1 MALSETDKKRK
12 LGQIYKYLDMEPN
25 IDGSYGGGYDIY
37 NQDEKTTVSDYNNIV
52 GILDNSNELGLNE
65 ETQEALFG
73 IGNNLNQRID
83 NQQSTVKPLRS
94 FNQNLLDKVGGVLD
108 FGQSAPNLIQRDLN
122 KIFNT
127 DYFDLDDQGAPW
139 SGRLKDFAFDKG
151 NIGYGNVDERTLPTN
166 FSSRAGDF
174 AGDVVPYAFAFNRF
188 IMNPTNPFAK
198 TLPVSSGYKPPVAFK
213 NSNRNVTQGRDSY
226 LTDITEP
233 MRRYTAM
240 NPKTA
245 GLTEITSGLGYAGG
259 MALREDALENTNI
272 ANPETVPDYITRG
285 FVEAL
290 PLATTLFTGVAPEL
304 TKQGAGGISRA
315 LQRSL
320 GTGDA
325 GLIGRTIRG
334 LDTAMQGND
343 SFFKE
348 FRKGFSGK
356 GMESKALSETDIVG
370 SKQKFVGG
378 VMGYLKNTSQ
388 NIALHLRSNSKLKGI
403 SGKTDEEIQALAEE
417 YAYKQLER
425 ALLIAKEDPA
435 ELLKNIKA
443 SNERIAKLSTN
454 EIDDEIGQLSFIASQ
469 RGDVPE
475 SQSPTLMALTNWE
488 AKNNEAFLKRFAQNQ
503 STREKNMNQRIQ
515 DILGNSEAEFTG
527 MSYAEAVEQALA
539 EESGNITK
547 TIDDFITA
555 SFNSLKDEF
564 KLTDKEASTRTTQVI
579 RTIYDDVK
587 SQEKALWKSTE
598 NNFETTTK
606 QPFIKLEEAKN
617 SAINSNPSD
626 TLYNNSLR
634 KPINT
639 VINKL
644 NEGETITYK
653 EAYNLKKSIDAEINK
668 ELQKGPDLFQPKLNE
683 LYNLRV
689 ALNDDIGKGFAF
701 AKEAVA
707 QTKGKHDAFT
717 RNETIYNIIN
727 KTSRNTFQQEESQLA
742 EILLEQGVAK
752 YDKTPFALNQ
762 VQEGLKTAIPLTGK
776 NLKQQQ
782 ALIDE
787 SEKGVQGMLALMVD
801 DVFDPGTGTFNPTSI
816 TKWIAENQKT
826 INKYPEFK
834 KLVDNYKN
842 DVGTLA
848 KLLEENAFELN
859 TITKDPFTNKIK
871 LSRKPNTQEVNYFS
885 QLINSENPSVVL
897 EKVLLDQENGAGQLM
912 NIINNTKKFK
922 NSNDAI
928 KGLKSSVVEA
938 ISRMGFET
946 SDKTPGVLVS
956 SNFSSILSKPHG
968 ANKTL
973 RETLQ
978 KSGLFTKKELDNLD
992 TALKVYDQDLGALN
1006 NPDLFRAL
1014 KEIDPTNGMID
1025 TFVRV
1030 AAANFSTNFSTGAGA
1045 GLVIAGR
1052 FTKLATAMLQNL
1064 KNDQIKRIIE
1074 DALLDSKKM
1083 ERLLTI
1089 GQNLNTD
1096 VSSLGL
1102 PKNKAEAFSKF
1113 KSFLLAYGVELTYP
1127 EFEKSWNEMT
1137 AEEKLNKSILD
1148 ARNVPIIP

>member
-37 NQDEKTTVSDYNNIV
+37 NQDEKTTLNDYNNIV
-52 GILDNSNELGLNE
+52 GILDSADDLGIDE
-65 ETQEALFG
+65 DTQEALFG
-73 IGNNLNQRID
+73 IGNTLNQRMD
-83 NQQSTVKPLRS
+83 NQQLNMQGLRS
-94 FNQNLLDKVGGVLD
+94 FNQRLMDQVGGVLD

-127 DYFDLDDQGAPW
+127 DYFDLDDQGAPL
-139 SGRLKDFAFDKG
+139 SGRLKDFAFDKAG
-151 NIGYGNVDERTLPTN
+151 IGYGNVDERTLPTN
-166 FSSRAGDF
+166 FSSRVGEFGA
-174 AGDVVPYAFAFNRF
+174 DVVPYAFAFNRF

-198 TLPVSSGYKPPVAFK
+198 PLPTSSGYKPPVAFR
-213 NSNRNVTQGRDSY
+213 NSNRNVTQGKDSY
-226 LTDITEP
+226 LTSITEP

-245 GLTEITSGLGYAGG
+245 MATEATAGLGYAGG
-259 MALREDALENTNI
+259 MALREDALENPNI
-272 ANPETVPDYITRG
+272 ANPETVPDYITRS
-285 FVEAL
+285 FVETL
-290 PLATTLFTGVAPEL
+290 PLATTLITGVAPEL
-304 TKQGAGGISRA
+304 TKQGVTGITRS

-334 LDTAMQGND
+334 LSNAIQGEGG
-343 SFFKE
+343 FFQE
-348 FRKGFSGK
+348 FGKGFSGK
-356 GMESKALSETDIVG
+356 SMGSNFAEPDIVG

-403 SGKTDEEIQALAEE
+403 SGKTDDEIQALAEE

-443 SNERIAKLSTN
+443 SNERIAKLSSS
-454 EIDDEIGQLSFIASQ
+454 EIDNEIGQLSFIASQ
-469 RGDVPE
+469 KGDVPE
-475 SQSPTLMALTNWE
+475 TQSPTLMALTNYE

-503 STREKNMNQRIQ
+503 ATREANMNQRIQ

-527 MSYAEAVEQALA
+527 MSYAEAVQQAVK
-539 EESGNITK
+539 EESENISK
-547 TIDDFITA
+547 TIDDFVTA
-555 SFNSLKDEF
+555 SFNTMKDEF
-564 KLTDKEASTRTTQVI
+564 NLSDKEASTRTTQLV
-579 RTIYDDVK
+579 RQIYNDVK
-587 SQEKALWKSTE
+587 SQESALWKATE
-598 NNFETTTK
+598 SNFKVTTK
-606 QPFIKLEEAKN
+606 QPFKALEEAKN
-617 SAINSNPSD
+617 QAINSNPAD

-639 VINKL
+639 IINKL
-644 NEGETITYK
+644 NEGKTITYQ
-653 EAYNLKKSIDAEINK
+653 ESFNLKKLIDAEISK
-668 ELQKGPDLFQPKLNE
+668 ELQKGPDLFQPRLNE
-683 LYNLRV
+683 LYDLRV
-689 ALNDDIGKGFAF
+689 ALNEDIGKGFAF

-717 RNETIYNIIN
+717 RNETIYNIVN

-752 YDKTPFALNQ
+752 FEKTPFSLNQ
-762 VQEGLKTAIPLTGK
+762 LQEGLKTAIPLTGK

-782 ALIDE
+782 ALIDK
-787 SEKGVQGMLALMVD
+787 SEQGVQGMLSLMVD
-801 DVFDPGTGTFNPTSI
+801 DVFDPGTGTFNPTAI
-816 TKWIAENQKT
+816 TQWISQNQKT

-834 KLVDNYKN
+834 KLIDNYKN

-848 KLLEENAFELN
+848 RLLQENAFGLN
-859 TITKDPFTNKIK
+859 TVSKDPFTNEIVIS
-871 LSRKPNTQEVNYFS
+871 SRPNTKEVNYFG
-885 QLINSENPSVVL
+885 QIINSENPSVVL
-897 EKVLLDQENGAGQLM
+897 EKVLLDQENGASQLM

-922 NSNDAI
+922 NSDEAI
-928 KGLKSSVVEA
+928 KGLKSSIVEA

-946 SDKTPGVLVS
+946 TDKAPGVLVS
-956 SNFSSILSKPHG
+956 SNFSSLMNKPHG

-978 KSGLFTKKELDNLD
+978 KSGLFSKQELDSLD

-1064 KNDQIKRIIE
+1064 KNEQIKRIIE

-1096 VSSLGL
+1096 VSGL
-1102 PKNKAEAFSKF
+1102 STPRNKAEAFNKF
-1113 KSFLLAYGVELTYP
+1113 KSYLLTYGVELTYP
-1127 EFEKSWNEMT
+1127 EFEKSWEEMT
-1137 AEEKLNKSILD
+1137 AEEKFNKSILD